1 MTNNYRAYLKT
12 HLRNNLK
19 PLLFIVVFSVVLTV
33 ALAYTNQKDVLN
45 YYYNDKIRITYYCTI
60 WIPVMILAI
69 SCYIAPYM
77 EFAFFKKRRNLDCA
91 YALPISRKEMGRAHY
106 FSGLLTIFLPYTLSY
121 ITNTLLMLRYQQ
133 EYFFTPLIPH
143 YFLCL
148 LFGICTYSIFVFVFN
163 EANSPGDGIW
173 FIILWS
179 AVFYLVLSAVRNDLF
194 LEFLNKTTWRK
205 ITSNSD
211 LAFVFSPLVFI
222 SEAFTDRVE
231 RPEWYTYTRLF
242 KDDEVIFCLIFW
254 LVVGIAATIAFF
266 KTFGKRRMEKTEEIS
281 DSWFGYRILVPV
293 YAVAGMLTFGSSGN
307 GTIIL
312 EVIIVIL
319 ALLGYAIYRRG
330 FHYKK
335 SEIIILSL
343 LLIFL
348 FI

>member
-19 PLLFIVVFSVVLTV
+19 PLLFFVVFSVVLTV

-91 YALPISRKEMGRAHY
+91 YALPVSRKEMGRAHY

-121 ITNTLLMLRYQQ
+121 ITNTLLMLRYAQ
-133 EYFFTPLIPH
+133 EYSFAPLIPH
-143 YFLCL
+143 YLLCL
-148 LFGICTYSIFVFVFN
+148 LFGACAYSIFVFVFN

-179 AVFYLVLSAVRNDLF
+179 AVIFLVLSAFTNDL
-194 LEFLNKTTWRK
+194 LYDLLSKSTWSK
-205 ITSNSD
+205 ILSTREC
-211 LAFVFSPLVFI
+211 AFVVSPLILFSDVFT
-222 SEAFTDRVE
+222 ALVE

-242 KDDEVIFCLIFW
+242 KDDELIFCFVFW

-281 DSWFGYRILVPV
+281 DSWFGYRILVPI
-293 YAVAGMLTFGSSGN
+293 YAVAGMLTFGSFGS